1 MKTKK
6 QFRADIIDD
15 YDFENTSEEYRDGYE
30 DGIVDA
36 YNNVASGKPVAWSL
50 GFTSGAVLAFA
61 SVILCLFLFGLIWGY
76 SLFA

>member
-15 YDFENTSEEYRDGYE
+15 YDFVETSEDYQDGYE
-30 DGIVDA
+30 DGINDA
-36 YNNVASGKPVAWSL
+36 YNKVASGKPVAWSL
-50 GFTSGAVLAFA
+50 GFINGAALAFA
-61 SVILCLFLFGLIWGY
+61 AVILCLFLFGLIWGY